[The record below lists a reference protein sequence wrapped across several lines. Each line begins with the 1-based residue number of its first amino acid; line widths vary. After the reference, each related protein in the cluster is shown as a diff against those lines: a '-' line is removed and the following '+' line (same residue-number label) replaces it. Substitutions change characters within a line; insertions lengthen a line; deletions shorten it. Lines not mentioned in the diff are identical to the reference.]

1 MQQRKAPLVHATLPA
16 PTRPAALQE
25 TPRTEL
31 PTRVL
36 QPTRVLH
43 SARVPQQLCLQFH
56 R

>member
-1 MQQRKAPLVHATLPA
+1 MQHRLAQPSRSMHATPA
-16 PTRPAALQE
+16 MPTRPAPLQA
-25 TPRTEL
+25 TPHAAL

-36 QPTRVLH
+36 Q